1 MVEQDYIMRLIKEL
15 VRTLLKLLFQI
26 DLENPYTEVYKE
38 NEEKSTLQALI
49 DLIDRGLINDAE
61 NQLYDLISESSPDN
75 SQSNLKTALL
85 FYAYL
90 NEKNNAYLE
99 ANNFS
104 REEVRQGL
112 KYVIDQYSLHG
123 LAEAFLSEE

>member
-38 NEEKSTLQALI
+38 NEEKSALQALI

-99 ANNFS
+99 ANDFS

>member
-61 NQLYDLISESSPDN
+61 NQLYDLISESSPVN

-99 ANNFS
+99 ANDFS

>member
-1 MVEQDYIMRLIKEL
+1 MFEQDYIMRLIKEL

-99 ANNFS
+99 ANDFS
-104 REEVRQGL
+104 REEIKLGMKNVVDVFGL
-112 KYVIDQYSLHG
+112 SSIATV
-123 LAEAFLSEE
+123 FLTNS

>member
-38 NEEKSTLQALI
+38 NEEKSTLHALI
-49 DLIDRGLINDAE
+49 DLNDSGLINDAE

-99 ANNFS
+99 ANYFS

>member
-99 ANNFS
+99 ANDFS

>member
-75 SQSNLKTALL
+75 SDRKS
-85 FYAYL
+85 
-90 NEKNNAYLE
+90 
-99 ANNFS
+99 
-104 REEVRQGL
+104 V
-112 KYVIDQYSLHG
+112 V
-123 LAEAFLSEE
+123 

>member
-99 ANNFS
+99 ANDFS

-123 LAEAFLSEE
+123 LAEAFLYEE